1 MCRGGLTSPGG
12 SCICGGCFSEAKAAV
27 ASEDA
32 LTESPEMTE
41 EQLLESFH
49 LMVPSREDQPI
60 LWNAISTY
68 GSMRAREIADLKKWM
83 VRACTQTPGLSTS
96 K

>member
-1 MCRGGLTSPGG
+1 MTGHRNDPPRASW
-12 SCICGGCFSEAKAAV
+12 ICGACFAEAKATV
-27 ASEDA
+27 APEDE
-32 LTESPEMTE
+32 LPESPEMTE

-49 LMVPSREDQPI
+49 LMAPSNEDRPI

-68 GSMRAREIADLKKWM
+68 NSIRAREIANLKKWK
-83 VRACTQTPGLSTS
+83 VRPSTWTLRLIS